1 VKHLST
7 KIALVA
13 GITAA
18 VLMSALTVVIGVSVS
33 GIFDEIQETE
43 RELLLGDYDQLI
55 RTQVETAVSLLSY
68 HHQRAQDG
76 EVTMEEA
83 RRAAAD
89 ALRELRYGE
98 EGYFWADTTDGTN
111 VVLLGRDSEGTNRF
125 DLQDV
130 NGKYLVQEII
140 EKGSQPGGGFTDYWF
155 PKSEG
160 GEAFPK
166 RGYSLLFEPF
176 GWVVG
181 TGNYIDQIEAQLA
194 ELDAT
199 NQARLRRLI
208 ISMIVTSFV
217 AVLVFFGVIFLLG
230 RRLMRPLTHVSGA
243 LNQISEGAGDLTQR
257 LSVESTDEVGQ
268 VAQSFDGFVGSLH
281 VMITGIKESV
291 GTLKDLGIDLAG
303 NMNETAAAV
312 NEITANIESVTRQ
325 VENQGGQV
333 DSTAS
338 SVEELTRNIDALN
351 EQVEREAATIERT
364 AATIGEMLSGV
375 ESILHTSGSTRSQI
389 GELRE
394 RIDSGN
400 QAAEEMQ
407 AAVEQMTARSRSLQ
421 EANSFVVNIAAQT
434 NLLAMNAA
442 IEAAHAGDSGRGFSV
457 VAEEIRKLADQ
468 ASTQSKRI
476 ADEIKGM
483 EADIET
489 SVGRTDQT
497 KQLLGK
503 VNATI
508 GEVEDVFAQLSRE
521 IEQQGEQGREIRGA
535 MDELNEIA
543 GAVQTGAS
551 EMSSANR
558 QILQVVSG
566 LSEATA
572 SMRSSMEEIVAGTR
586 EINTS
591 VTNVNEMSNT
601 NRETIEEI
609 EHRVERFKT

>member
-1 VKHLST
+1 MKHLST
-7 KIALVA
+7 KIAFAA
-13 GITAA
+13 GVTAA
-18 VLMSALTVVIGVSVS
+18 VVMTALTVVIGVSVS
-33 GIFDEIQETE
+33 RIFAEVQETD
-43 RELLLGDYDQLI
+43 REILLDDYDQLI
-55 RTQVETAVSLLSY
+55 RNQVETAVSLLEY
-68 HHQRAQDG
+68 HHQRAQTG
-76 EVTMEEA
+76 EVTLEEA
-83 RRAAAD
+83 RQAAAD

-111 VVLLGRDSEGTNRF
+111 VVLLGRDTEGTNRI
-125 DLQDV
+125 DEQDV
-130 NGKYLVQEII
+130 NGTPFIREII
-140 EKGSQPGGGFTDYWF
+140 EQGAQPEGGYTDYWF
-155 PKSEG
+155 PKSDG
-160 GEAFPK
+160 GDAFPK

-181 TGNYIDQIEAQLA
+181 TGNYIDQIEAQAA
-194 ELDAT
+194 ELQEKNET
-199 NQARLRRLI
+199 RLQSLLFSLVVSSI
-208 ISMIVTSFV
+208 V
-217 AVLVFFGVIFLLG
+217 AVVLFFGVVFILG
-230 RRLMRPLTHVSGA
+230 RRLMRPLSYVSGS
-243 LNQISEGAGDLTQR
+243 LNEISAGAGDLTQR
-257 LSVESTDEVGQ
+257 LAVGGSDEVGQ
-268 VAQSFDGFVGSLH
+268 VAHSFDGFVESLQS
-281 VMITGIKESV
+281 MIAGIKDSV
-291 GTLKDLGIDLAG
+291 GTLRDLGTDLAG

-325 VENQGGQV
+325 VETQGGQV

-364 AATIGEMLSGV
+364 AFTIGELLSGV
-375 ESILHTSGSTRSQI
+375 ESILQTSGSTRDQI

-407 AAVEQMTARSRSLQ
+407 AAVEQMTVRSQSLQ

-483 EADIET
+483 ESDIET

-503 VNATI
+503 VNSTI
-508 GEVEDVFAQLSRE
+508 GEVEGVFAQLSRQ
-521 IEQQGEQGREIRGA
+521 IEQQGQQGREIRGA

-572 SMRSSMEEIVAGTR
+572 SMRASMDEIVAGTR
-586 EINTS
+586 EINIS

-601 NRETIEEI
+601 NRETIGEI
-609 EHRVERFKT
+609 EKRVERFRT